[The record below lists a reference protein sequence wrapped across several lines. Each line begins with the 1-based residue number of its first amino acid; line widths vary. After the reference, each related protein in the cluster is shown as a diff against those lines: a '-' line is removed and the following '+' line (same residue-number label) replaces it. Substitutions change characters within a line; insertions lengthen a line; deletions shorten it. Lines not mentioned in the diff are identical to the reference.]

1 VTEAASKRGRRN
13 RTKGAEFEREVAAR
27 LSEILG
33 VIVKRKL
40 GAARDGGD
48 DIQVGPYSIECKR
61 RKATAV
67 DDWMRQ
73 AEENAAKTGRI
84 PVVVTRADRR
94 EAIYCMRER
103 DFVMLFQG
111 ELIGWKDP
119 NESHERSD

>member
-1 VTEAASKRGRRN
+1 MASPGKKSRN
-13 RTKGAEFEREVAAR
+13 KGMTFEREVAAR

-33 VIVKRKL
+33 TVVKRKL

-48 DIQVGPYSIECKR
+48 DIEVGPYSIECKR

-67 DDWMRQ
+67 DAWMRQ
-73 AEENAAKTGRI
+73 AETNAAEKGRI

-119 NESHERSD
+119 SEPDERSD